1 MNPKLMV
8 KKGGKCPPG
17 NINDWFFEANGL
29 KEHVLKKLP
38 KQIASKLNVDQTSFG
53 RYPENLLISR
63 RRYNKAYAVSSDWL
77 SRLRRPCSQEDSSTE
92 CAASRCSNM
101 LCTHMT
107 H

>member
-17 NINDWFFEANGL
+17 NINDWFFEASGL

-38 KQIASKLNVDQTSFG
+38 KAVASKINVDQTTFG

-63 RRYNKAYAVSSDWL
+63 RRFNKAYAVKT
-77 SRLRRPCSQEDSSTE
+77 CSKQAGVDVLPVLACPQLLPPS
-92 CAASRCSNM
+92 
-101 LCTHMT
+101 LCVAND
-107 H
+107 